1 MKSKLK
7 LVLIIASVGAFVAA
21 FFWLLTTRGPLA
33 PVGVQTGSVVRGDVS
48 PSVFGIGT
56 VDARLSFSVGPVT
69 PGRVLRVLVD
79 QGEAVKAGQLLA
91 EMDPVDMDLR
101 VQAAKSAGSRSRQSV
116 RVAEAQVKEAESRVK
131 LAKINRDR
139 DRALYQKGVI
149 SMQAVD
155 ASNSEAERAD
165 SALATARANVA
176 VTRQDVGRTGAE
188 SQGVAS
194 VRDSLRLLSPV
205 DGVIVS
211 REVEPGTTVV
221 AGQAVVRLVDPKS
234 LWVRARIDQSRAQA
248 LRVGQQANIVLR
260 SAPASPRPG
269 RVARIEL
276 QSDPITEER
285 IVNVA
290 FEPQPAQLYM
300 GELAEVTVLLP
311 TETGVLTVPSAAIAR
326 RGSETGVWQMLDG
339 RARFAPVGL
348 GSHDQ
353 AEVAQILSGVNDGD
367 RVIVYSS
374 AQLTDG
380 VRVREQKVAP

>member
-33 PVGVQTGSVVRGDVS
+33 PVGVQTGSVVRRDVS

-56 VDARLSFSVGPVT
+56 VDARLSFSVGPVA

-139 DRALYQKGVI
+139 DRALYQNGVI
-149 SMQAVD
+149 GMQALD

-176 VTRQDVGRTGAE
+176 VARQDVGRTGAE

-276 QSDPITEER
+276 QSDAITEER

-300 GELAEVTVLLP
+300 GELAEVTILLP

>member
-33 PVGVQTGSVVRGDVS
+33 PVGVQTGSVVRRDVS

-56 VDARLSFSVGPVT
+56 VDARLSFSVGPVA

-149 SMQAVD
+149 GMQALD

-176 VTRQDVGRTGAE
+176 VARQDVGRTGAE

-276 QSDPITEER
+276 QSDAITEER

-300 GELAEVTVLLP
+300 GELAEVTILLP